1 MPYMHGSSGM
11 AMGSRNF
18 SMPPPLSPVGDSIP
32 PPQMGYA
39 MQNNPYSYGMPS
51 TPPPSIIGTSYSN
64 VLPYNIII
72 VFNSCVFM
80 RGMTFFVLIKF
91 FIKTFFYALLNTVP
105 EISIENPLLFNTWLF
120 YVNMGLI

>member
-1 MPYMHGSSGM
+1 MGMPFMHGSPGM

-18 SMPPPLSPVGDSIP
+18 SMPPPPSPVGDSIP

-51 TPPPSIIGTSYSN
+51 TPPPPIIGTL
-64 VLPYNIII
+64 LPYNLII
-72 VFNSCVFM
+72 VFSSCVFM
-80 RGMTFFVLIKF
+80 RDMIFFVFIKF

-105 EISIENPLLFNTWLF
+105 EISIKNPLFF
-120 YVNMGLI
+120 